1 MPSALP
7 LTAYIRTLNEA
18 RMIAEVIAAARQVAD
33 EVIVV
38 DSGSSDE
45 TVALAE
51 AAGARVISQSWLGNG
66 FQKRVAEEHAS
77 NNWLLDLDADE
88 IVSDAL
94 AEGIREVFASGPA
107 HSAYAMTLV
116 WKSPGRAPYAQSFT
130 GVRAK
135 LYDRRVHRQ
144 PEHKVWDQLP
154 DLNAK
159 ALPRV
164 KGGLIHH
171 IYEDLEQLVAK
182 QNRGS
187 SNRARNGKQR
197 SATQLALR
205 VLFAFPV
212 YFLRQYLGKGGWRAG
227 VHGFGLS
234 AVLALSRWLRDF
246 KQFEE
251 RTKSPKP

>member
-1 MPSALP
+1 MTERLP

-18 RMIAEVIAAARQVAD
+18 RMIDDVIRSAQKVATD
-33 EVIVV
+33 VVVV
-38 DSGSSDE
+38 DSGSTDA
-45 TVALAE
+45 TVEIAE
-51 AAGARVISQSWLGNG
+51 AAGARVIVQPWLGNG
-66 FQKRVAEEHAS
+66 FQKRVAEEAARTD
-77 NNWLLDLDADE
+77 WLLDLDADE

-94 AEGIREVFASGPA
+94 ADGIRAVFATGPA
-107 HSAYAMTLV
+107 QSAYAVTLL
-116 WKSPGRAPYAQSFT
+116 WKSPGRAPYPRSFT

-154 DLNAK
+154 GVSAK
-159 ALPRV
+159 TLPRV
-164 KGGLIHH
+164 AGGLIHH
-171 IYEDLEQLVAK
+171 IYEDLGQLVAK

-187 SNRARNGKQR
+187 SNRAAHGKQR
-197 SATQLALR
+197 SKGQLAAR

-234 AVLALSRWLRDF
+234 AVLALSRWLRDL
-246 KQFEE
+246 KQYEDV
-251 RTKSPKP
+251 TKGDDA